1 MAGTSSWHNLGY
13 CVDVIMKV
21 DPQSVLDVGA
31 GFGRWGMLVREF
43 CEVWHARYFP
53 QDWALRVDAVE
64 AFPQNI
70 CDYHRHFY
78 NEIHLADAADF
89 LTPER
94 CRYDLVILGDVLEH
108 FPRETA
114 LGVLERCVAGA
125 GYVLVNI
132 PLGSEYDQEAMYGN
146 RFERHQSTWHV
157 SDFTA
162 RPDLRHHRLFRDFRS
177 RPFGSFVLSRQDP
190 KGVAKGLFSE
200 HEGAPG
206 DPGLAALAARVAA
219 LKRDSEQLHAI
230 LGSRSWALLTWLRTT
245 PLLWAPRRLWRLL
258 RGR

>member
-1 MAGTSSWHNLGY
+1 MAGTSSWQNIGY
-13 CVDVIMKV
+13 CVDVIRKV
-21 DPQSVLDVGA
+21 DPQTVLDVGA

-64 AFPQNI
+64 AFPRNI

-78 NEIHLADAADF
+78 NEIHVADAAEF

-114 LGVLERCVAGA
+114 LRLLERCVAGA
-125 GYVLVNI
+125 RYVLVNI
-132 PLGSEYDQEAMYGN
+132 PLGLDYEQDAMYGN
-146 RFERHQSTWHV
+146 RFERHLSTWHV
-157 SDFTA
+157 SDFTN
-162 RPDLRHHRLFRDFRS
+162 RPELRHHRLFRDFRG

-190 KGVAKGLFSE
+190 EGVAKGLFSQY
-200 HEGAPG
+200 EGAAS
-206 DPGLAALAARVAA
+206 DAEIAALAARMRV
-219 LKRDSEQLHAI
+219 LRRDSEELRAI
-230 LGSRSWALLTWLRTT
+230 LGSRSWQLLSRLRRS
-245 PLLWAPRRLWRLL
+245 PLLWLPRWLLRLL
-258 RGR
+258 GSR